1 MDELPLR
8 LSKATKE
15 GYIFK
20 GWSLNGTIITAIP
33 TDTNSNIVLTAVW
46 EEETYKIIYSLNG
59 GNLPSD
65 APTEY
70 SLSNKPTLPT
80 PTKEG
85 YIFTGWT
92 LNGKSI
98 SSIPTD
104 AKETI
109 TLSAN
114 WEKESKKGC
123 KKNSAAQ
130 IIFSISLLVGT
141 ILILRKKH

>member
-1 MDELPLR
+1 MLKATWKKAPYTITYELMGGTNSKYNPQNFYMDELPLR
-8 LSKATKE
+8 LSKA
-15 GYIFK
+15 
-20 GWSLNGTIITAIP
+20 
-33 TDTNSNIVLTAVW
+33 
-46 EEETYKIIYSLNG
+46 
-59 GNLPSD
+59 
-65 APTEY
+65 
-70 SLSNKPTLPT
+70 
-80 PTKEG
+80 TKEG

>member
-1 MDELPLR
+1 MALL
-8 LSKATKE
+8 
-15 GYIFK
+15 F
-20 GWSLNGTIITAIP
+20 TAIP

-46 EEETYKIIYSLNG
+46 EEETYEIIYSLNG

-109 TLSAN
+109 TLSARL
-114 WEKESKKGC
+114 EKESKRVVRK
-123 KKNSAAQ
+123 
-130 IIFSISLLVGT
+130 IRLLKLFLALVY
-141 ILILRKKH
+141 LWERF